1 MLFLPIPSN
10 HRVWSRF
17 NFQLRLAHFPAP
29 DDEIIEIWLF
39 KDAPQWMQ
47 IETVGKLP
55 DLLEAIVKRTQ
66 DTTKKLRS
74 KTEEARKLA
83 EALAEAATNLNK
95 TRK

>member
-1 MLFLPIPSN
+1 MGRPCVACN
-10 HRVWSRF
+10 HLE
-17 NFQLRLAHFPAP
+17 QLDVKGYYPAP

-83 EALAEAATNLNK
+83 EALAQAATNLNK

>member
-1 MLFLPIPSN
+1 MSKAIY
-10 HRVWSRF
+10 
-17 NFQLRLAHFPAP
+17 PAP

-83 EALAEAATNLNK
+83 EALAQAATNLNK

>member
-1 MLFLPIPSN
+1 
-10 HRVWSRF
+10 
-17 NFQLRLAHFPAP
+17 
-29 DDEIIEIWLF
+29 
-39 KDAPQWMQ
+39 MQ

-55 DLLEAIVKRTQ
+55 DLLEAIVKRTR

-83 EALAEAATNLNK
+83 EALAQAATNLNK